1 MPANAMSIE
10 QISKVVNQVMAQA
23 TGAQGI
29 GNYTANSFVTVAQ
42 TALLTGYDPIMKA
55 ISQLTLQT
63 IFSERN
69 YSEHFPG
76 LRVDNQA
83 YGNAVR
89 KLKVADSDTQNN
101 ASFELS
107 DGESVDMYAVKL
119 YNILQTNFYGQ
130 VTWERQLTTFRNQ
143 LDSAFTGPG
152 QFGSFYSMIL
162 RNTDN
167 QIKQTHE
174 SMARALITNGIAAII
189 TEANANRVVK
199 LITDYNADTG
209 LTLTRKDVYKPENFP
224 AFMAWTASRI
234 ARIRR
239 MMTERTRLFHT
250 NITGHETNQHT
261 PYENQQMY
269 LYAPVQFDL
278 NMRAL
283 SELFNDKYISLGR
296 NELVSY
302 WQSPSS
308 PENINM
314 TPVYTD
320 TSGAVKT
327 ASDPVN
333 TGNVFGVIFDDDF
346 TGYTIVNEHQ
356 NTTPMN
362 AKGEYWNTFYKYV
375 HRYWMD
381 NTENAVVLLLE

>member
-1 MPANAMSIE
+1 MAANGMTIE
-10 QISKVVNQVMAQA
+10 QISTVVNQVMGQA

-29 GNYTANSFVTVAQ
+29 GNYAANSFVTVAQ

-76 LRVDNQA
+76 LRVDSQA

-174 SMARALITNGIAAII
+174 SMARALITNGIAAVI
-189 TEANANRVVK
+189 TEDDANRVVK

-209 LTLTRKDVYKPENFP
+209 LTLTRQDVYKPENFP

-308 PENINM
+308 PETINM
-314 TPVYTD
+314 TPVYTLN
-320 TSGAVKT
+320 TGVVKT
-327 ASDPVN
+327 AESPVN
-333 TGNVFGVIFDDDF
+333 TSNVFGVIFDDDF

>member
-1 MPANAMSIE
+1 MAANGMSIE
-10 QISKVVNQVMAQA
+10 QISTVVNQVMEQA
-23 TGAQGI
+23 TGAKGI
-29 GNYTANSFVTVAQ
+29 GNYAANSFVTVAQ

-89 KLKVADSDTQNN
+89 KLKVADSDTQKN

-107 DGESVDMYAVKL
+107 DGESVDMYTVKL

-143 LDSAFTGPG
+143 LDSAFTGAG

-174 SMARALITNGIAAII
+174 SMARALITNGIAAVI
-189 TEANANRVVK
+189 TEADANRVVK

-308 PENINM
+308 PETINM

-320 TSGAVKT
+320 KTGAVKT
-327 ASDPVN
+327 AATPVN
-333 TGNVFGVIFDDDF
+333 TSNVFGVIFDDDF

>member
-1 MPANAMSIE
+1 MAANGMTIE
-10 QISKVVNQVMAQA
+10 QISTVVNQVMAQA

-29 GNYTANSFVTVAQ
+29 GNYVANSFVTVAQ
-42 TALLTGYDPIMKA
+42 TALLTGYDLIMKA

-89 KLKVADSDTQNN
+89 KLKVADSDVQNN

-143 LDSAFTGPG
+143 LDSAFTGSG

-174 SMARALITNGIAAII
+174 SMARALITNGIAAVI
-189 TEANANRVVK
+189 TEADANRVVK

-209 LTLTRKDVYKPENFP
+209 LTLTRQDVYKPENFP

-239 MMTERTRLFHT
+239 MMTERIRLFHT

-314 TPVYTD
+314 TPVYT
-320 TSGAVKT
+320 TNAGAVKT
-327 ASDPVN
+327 ADDPVN
-333 TGNVFGVIFDDDF
+333 TSNVFGVIFDDDF